1 MILQVMTPFST
12 DYIKPSA
19 ITAIST
25 FKNNVGTKTLE
36 INIQDH
42 TVSYVRVEDA
52 VFFSPYVILKP
63 ISEPE
68 GKFEIWE
75 TYLAIMNLMYGQ
87 GDNVLFL
94 CSHAHLV
101 EVQSEMRKQCA
112 GT

>member
-19 ITAIST
+19 IKAIST

-42 TVSYVRVEDA
+42 TVCYARVEDP
-52 VFFSPYVILKP
+52 VFFSPYVLLKP

-68 GKFEIWE
+68 GKFMILE
-75 TYLAIMNLMYGQ
+75 TYLAIKKLMFGQ
-87 GDNVLFL
+87 GDNDLFL
-94 CSHAHLV
+94 CSHADLV
-101 EVQSEMRKQCA
+101 EVQSEILKQCA

>member
-1 MILQVMTPFST
+1 MTPFST
-12 DYIKPSA
+12 DYIKASA

-25 FKNNVGTKTLE
+25 FKNHVGTQTLE
-36 INIQDH
+36 INIQGRTDG
-42 TVSYVRVEDA
+42 YVRVEDP

-75 TYLAIMNLMYGQ
+75 TYLAIKKLMFGQ